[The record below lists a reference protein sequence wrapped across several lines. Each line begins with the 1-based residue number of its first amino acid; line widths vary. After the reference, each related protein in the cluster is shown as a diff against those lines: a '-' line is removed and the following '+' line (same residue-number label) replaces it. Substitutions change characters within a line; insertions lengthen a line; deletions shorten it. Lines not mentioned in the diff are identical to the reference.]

1 MQTSNKE
8 SQNENFKNISKSQNN
23 IYLFVAWER
32 FERFSKFQFVF
43 QCFWVALHWV
53 GDQTS
58 LFELVSLVW
67 DKILF
72 NSDKF
77 SFGLLFFCSLI
88 YIFHLCHFGLFN
100 LCFCFVDYF
109 SHSPTTPPHYQCRSI
124 SIRQVL
130 YSIIHQRSH
139 HHCITSSHPI
149 SSRPCCTRHKYLYRS
164 KKYFSLC
171 KS

>member
-1 MQTSNKE
+1 M
-8 SQNENFKNISKSQNN
+8 
-23 IYLFVAWER
+23 
-32 FERFSKFQFVF
+32 
-43 QCFWVALHWV
+43 
-53 GDQTS
+53 
-58 LFELVSLVW
+58 
-67 DKILF
+67 
-72 NSDKF
+72 
-77 SFGLLFFCSLI
+77 FFSLI

-100 LCFCFVDYF
+100 LCFCFVDFF

-149 SSRPCCTRHKYLYRS
+149 SSRPCCTRHKYLYRL

-171 KS
+171 KSLLIYRPRGMLRMCKTNRERMGWWVRRRLRFLSSKDFSFKYF